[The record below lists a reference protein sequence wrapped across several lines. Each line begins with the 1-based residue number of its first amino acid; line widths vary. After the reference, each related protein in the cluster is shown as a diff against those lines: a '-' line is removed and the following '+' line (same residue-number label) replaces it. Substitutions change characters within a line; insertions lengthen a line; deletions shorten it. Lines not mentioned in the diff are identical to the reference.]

1 VVAVAVVADGLA
13 DGLPLTD
20 SAAELDDEPLPLP
33 LPLDELSGTPPAG
46 VVLDAPPAGVALAGA
61 LTLAAALVCERRCV
75 DAGTA
80 PVVLAFTDDVG
91 LGALLEAAAE
101 VWSASI
107 DPLVAAPSTG
117 RPLSV
122 DGDAAGWP

>member
-1 VVAVAVVADGLA
+1 VVAVAVAPDGLV
-13 DGLPLTD
+13 DGLPLAD
-20 SAAELDDEPLPLP
+20 SAVELDDEP

-80 PVVLAFTDDVG
+80 PVLLAFTDEVG

-122 DGDAAGWP
+122 DDDAAG